1 MAGNTK
7 LEREL
12 SVLRQKLQTSR
23 EKSAGNLNYMSV
35 MSNSRTAEAFESELR
50 KVRDSVGD
58 TKRQR
63 EELSMA
69 VNQLTLNTN
78 ATHHRLWCISSNDHT
93 FKINPNKH
101 PDSDWTETDL
111 DSMHKKNS
119 RNINTNISNSMTY
132 EQAYRTENEP
142 YYYQYQKNAEDLN
155 PDEQWQGHGNIEH
168 FLTNRNHFHFN
179 LRIFCFLF
187 TFQTNKK

>member
-12 SVLRQKLQTSR
+12 SVLRQKLQTTR
-23 EKSAGNLNYMSV
+23 EKSAGNLNYMTV

-63 EELSMA
+63 EELSRA
-69 VNQLTLNTN
+69 VNQLTLDTN
-78 ATHHRLWCISSNDHT
+78 ATHDRLRTSSDGPT
-93 FKINPNKH
+93 FKINPIKC

-155 PDEQWQGHGNIEH
+155 PDEQWQAHGNIEH
-168 FLTNRNHFHFN
+168 FLTNRKHSHFN
-179 LRIFCFLF
+179 LRIFRFLL